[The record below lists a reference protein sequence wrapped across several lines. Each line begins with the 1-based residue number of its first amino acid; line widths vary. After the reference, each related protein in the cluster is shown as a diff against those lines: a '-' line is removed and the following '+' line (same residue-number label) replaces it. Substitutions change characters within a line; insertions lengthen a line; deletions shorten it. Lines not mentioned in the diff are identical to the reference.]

1 MGMIG
6 NSLAQGLISG
16 ANIQDGTVDT
26 PDIKDSAVTAAKIAS
41 AVITPGKLT
50 TGAPTW
56 DANSNVGVGTAL
68 SGWSGSAGSGVVQ
81 LKNGGSLFTNTIKD
95 TYLGANYFFDGT
107 NNKYIAD
114 GYATQFGV
122 ASSTGAFVWSSSS
135 SGTAGATATLNQRM
149 ALDASG
155 DWYLGGSSNPGS
167 ISGRN
172 LLINAPTGT
181 ANKITFTVNGLSQG
195 YIYHNASELAIG
207 APSGTAIN
215 FQIAGGGTKAT
226 IDSSGRLCVNTTTG
240 SGLIT
245 INNNSADGTS
255 DYAQGLVFSNNTS
268 GAGPWTHAAIWT
280 VGSSGYSG
288 NLIFGTDGDGN
299 NNRTGITEKARIDSS
314 GKLGVGNT
322 NPQARLDLGSSYGAD
337 GEKFLIYNDNNTSA
351 LAGTKMGFYID
362 RFGESNSATFVFP
375 YASGTSSKFHVAY
388 KATAGTTITD
398 VCSVTAGSS
407 SWSFAS
413 DERMK
418 DIIEPITGALAML
431 DGIRTVY
438 YSWKLDESKKRK
450 VGTLAQDWLVV
461 APEVVDV
468 PETEFD
474 LESSTG
480 HMTLAGTDTIPIL
493 IAAIKELKSE
503 FDAYK
508 EAHP

>member
-26 PDIKDSAVTAAKIAS
+26 PDIKDSAVTTAKINDSAVTAAKIAS
-41 AVITPGKLT
+41 AVVTPAKMDFSAGT
-50 TGAPTW
+50 
-56 DANSNVGVGTAL
+56 ANSVLYLNGSKVA
-68 SGWSGSAGSGVVQ
+68 SSGS
-81 LKNGGSLFTNTIKD
+81 SLV
-95 TYLGANYFFDGT
+95 FDGT
-107 NNKYIAD
+107 NMGLGVTPSAGGATANYKLLEVGLGGGASL
-114 GYATQFGV
+114 YAGQGQSLLCTNVAWSGGTANYK
-122 ASSTGAFVWSSSS
+122 ASSIAPLMYSQESGTHIWKYAA
-135 SGTAGATATLNQRM
+135 SGTAGNAITFTQAMT
-149 ALDASG
+149 LDASG
-155 DWYLGGSSNPGS
+155 NLGIGYTPNAWGGGYKALQ
-167 ISGRN
+167 ISGAGRAFAGTGAGAGDLTLAFN
-172 LLINAPTGT
+172 AHYDSTNSRWQYVYTGDPASRYSTTGGAHIWYTAPTGT
-181 ANKITFTVNGLSQG
+181 GGNAITFTQAMTL
-195 YIYHNASELAIG
+195 
-207 APSGTAIN
+207 
-215 FQIAGGGTKAT
+215 
-226 IDSSGRLCVNTTTG
+226 
-240 SGLIT
+240 
-245 INNNSADGTS
+245 DG
-255 DYAQGLVFSNNTS
+255 
-268 GAGPWTHAAIWT
+268 
-280 VGSSGYSG
+280 
-288 NLIFGTDGDGN
+288 
-299 NNRTGITEKARIDSS
+299 S

-322 NPQARLDLGSSYGAD
+322 SPQARLDLGSSYGAD

-450 VGTLAQDWLVV
+450 VGTIAQDWLVV

-493 IAAIKELKSE
+493 IAAIKELKAE